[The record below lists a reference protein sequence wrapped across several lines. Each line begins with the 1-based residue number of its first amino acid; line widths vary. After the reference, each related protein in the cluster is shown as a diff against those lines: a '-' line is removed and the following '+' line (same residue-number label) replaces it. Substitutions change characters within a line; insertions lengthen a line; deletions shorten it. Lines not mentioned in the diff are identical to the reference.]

1 MSLEKLRKAIKE
13 EKIIYGTERT
23 LKNLRLGKTKTVFLS
38 GNCPDSI
45 KEKIKKY
52 KTEIIEL
59 AETSEE
65 LALICKRPHSI
76 TVLSC

>member
-23 LKNLRLGKTKTVFLS
+23 LKNLRLGKTKIVFLS
-38 GNCPDSI
+38 ENCPNLI

-59 AETSEE
+59 GETSEE

-76 TVLSC
+76 TVLSY